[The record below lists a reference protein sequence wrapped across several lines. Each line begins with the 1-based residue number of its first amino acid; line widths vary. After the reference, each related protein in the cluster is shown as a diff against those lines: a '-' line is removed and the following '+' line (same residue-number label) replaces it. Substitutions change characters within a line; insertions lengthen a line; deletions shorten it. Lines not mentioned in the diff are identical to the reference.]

1 MNCFEN
7 NQDEYILLDSSINYL
22 DTTAYVSLLFLN
34 AEKLTLKSTDLLS
47 VSNTLIYYVR
57 NKQIIQIAINPI
69 SQNVIDKLQLLFN
82 EAVNYERSH
91 LILRNKGT

>member
-47 VSNTLIYYVR
+47 VSNTLIYYLR
-57 NKQIIQIAINPI
+57 NKQRIQIAINPI

-91 LILRNKGT
+91 LILSNKGT

>member
-47 VSNTLIYYVR
+47 VSNTLIYCLR
-57 NKQIIQIAINPI
+57 NKQRIQIAINPI

-82 EAVNYERSH
+82 EAMNYERSH

>member
-47 VSNTLIYYVR
+47 VSNTLIYYLR
-57 NKQIIQIAINPI
+57 NKQRIQIAINPI

>member
-34 AEKLTLKSTDLLS
+34 
-47 VSNTLIYYVR
+47 
-57 NKQIIQIAINPI
+57 
-69 SQNVIDKLQLLFN
+69 
-82 EAVNYERSH
+82 
-91 LILRNKGT
+91 GG